1 MERSQPTSSGGGGTV
16 LVSAGVIIIL
26 ILSVIYF
33 MKRGPKTDKEGDGEG
48 GDGDGTTAGS
58 GGGGG
63 AQSQTQTVF
72 YPADVY
78 ADLNDPTVFN
88 RSWAMAIDAI
98 GSILIDMLGEKLV
111 ADAEE
116 KAKKADADAK
126 AKADAE
132 AKARADA
139 EAKAKADADAK
150 AKADADAKAKADADA
165 KARADAEAKARADAD
180 AKAKAKAAADAE
192 AKKANYD
199 STTKSE
205 GKAKTKVANDL
216 RLSETPDK
224 GFADWDSHPLDR
236 EVKHADAEAKA
247 SEEKFANDA
256 AHEKAVRGDADSKAP
271 DSGGSRKMQAETVK
285 AEGKLRAN
293 AEGKLRGADATNN
306 VRGEMNKAT
315 TDLEGKARKKG
326 TVDIVKQ
333 EVADARSTSNNVK
346 TKNRAMV
353 DAIADDVKASKEK
366 TARRAASDTA
376 DRGGARK
383 NVKAGQVMHDA
394 RSPTGG
400 AKVRDVVEP
409 TKKNPTTGQPEGPS
423 DKLPRPGQPH
433 DASGHGAYGSQP
445 SKRLTKTGKFRQWF
459 GEKMA
464 QLMQGKN
471 KTRGGQSVSSLADS
485 KTGTTKMTKSAGKAA
500 VKSVGKALMGLNV
513 ASDVMMVFQVL
524 ADSFFYGAFPD
535 ESTLLT
541 QASVDGILTKSL
553 QKQIDAATLYNKE
566 IVDSDNVG
574 TDTKWARTQWPIIM
588 GPLDVPALHTPGGE
602 LPRPKH
608 YPEYEQQQL
617 VQAEIDSIR
626 EKLLRKNGPF
636 KDAWIAGFGLAD
648 YNAISVDPADSLVN
662 YVDGNFTA
670 AMSDELYRQA
680 FSNVCA
686 FFDGVV
692 YEDIRPASDPAW
704 GGRPRFQCGWKN
716 HTTCEAFSRKWL
728 ASDGDYGG
736 HYAEWYA
743 YDDLNNAL
751 QRIRAAPALPI
762 TCCAGTGT
770 TFGDMCSIQGGH
782 PLRQNMDGACVV
794 SSAGVAAVCESSS
807 GTYDVVTHSCTF
819 SAEYCQSIGTCY
831 DKTSHMCYLPGEAM
845 FALSMVFGT
854 GGPREWIKI
863 NGCAFASSPL
873 HTFENIMMMYS
884 PLTSLFTENGR
895 TFWGDMF
902 ANNKNWSKGLETTL
916 GNPMMIA
923 MLASMVTIAVLTSTT
938 VAAAAV
944 AVTAGTTIAAVGATM
959 GTIAAATAGPTLGLS
974 VLVMAIAIGIT
985 VGVEEMKANKMENL
999 KGPDPQYAPY
1009 ASEYTVG
1016 GWKDGVGTSPPMTLG
1031 FNKGWVTKPRQAH
1044 SLANWPPDAIT
1055 HTGAAGETINTPALP
1070 ATFSHV
1076 RDMPGVNEIRFYT
1089 DDSLGGAWTSGITLV
1104 MKDAVDT
1111 YVGTQ
1116 EPPVAKNL
1124 CYLQS
1129 PSKIRVGADSYQN
1142 KAWCMEPFPSTGY
1155 ADTKNIGTL
1164 ALDPVTLNSD
1174 GSVANNDNGASGRY
1188 MTSTTWTNGINPGVA
1203 QYPFGDAENPQFASN
1218 GNQPGAWMYQVVY
1231 DKDNMV
1237 GMTKATTADG
1247 DTIAKGFPTN
1257 LWNTDFLRFHFLD
1270 TTIQEMRQYYCLQH
1284 LAHFP
1289 DGDGMPD
1296 KCWGYLD
1303 IEIPGYK
1310 YMPMTI
1316 PGEMMSSAT
1325 QPVFCTA
1332 AQTYNAATNTCV
1344 DPPPAYT
1351 FNAVAGGPT
1360 AGRTGYGSTA
1370 YR

>member
-1 MERSQPTSSGGGGTV
+1 MERSQPTSSGGGGKV

-26 ILSVIYF
+26 ILSIIYF
-33 MKRGPKTDKEGDGEG
+33 MKKGPKKDEGGDGEG
-48 GDGDGTTAGS
+48 GDGA
-58 GGGGG
+58 GGGTG
-63 AQSQTQTVF
+63 AGTGARSQTQTVF

-78 ADLNDPTVFN
+78 ADLNDPLVFN

-116 KAKKADADAK
+116 KAKKADADEKARRTAEAEAK
-126 AKADAE
+126 AKADAD
-132 AKARADA
+132 ARARADA

-150 AKADADAKAKADADA
+150 AKADADARAKADADA
-165 KARADAEAKARADAD
+165 RAKADAAD
-180 AKAKAKAAADAE
+180 AKAKANAE

-199 STTKSE
+199 STAKSE
-205 GKAKTKVANDL
+205 AKAKTKVANEM

-224 GFADWDSHPLDR
+224 FADWDSHPLDR
-236 EVKHADAEAKA
+236 EIKRADADVKA

-271 DSGGSRKMQAETVK
+271 DSGGSRKMQAETAKV
-285 AEGKLRAN
+285 
-293 AEGKLRGADATNN
+293 EGKLRGAAEAKIHASDTTADLRGKMDA
-306 VRGEMNKAT
+306 AT
-315 TDLEGKARKKG
+315 MDLEGKARKKG
-326 TVDIVKQ
+326 TFELVKQ
-333 EVADARSTSNNVK
+333 EAADGKAVSNDVK
-346 TKNRAMV
+346 AKNRATI
-353 DAIADDVKASKEK
+353 DAMADDVKSSKEK
-366 TARRAASDTA
+366 TARRAANETA
-376 DRGGARK
+376 DKGGPKK
-383 NVKAGQVMHDA
+383 NVKASQVMHDA

-400 AKVRDVVEP
+400 AKVRDIVEP
-409 TKKNPTTGQPEGPS
+409 TKKNPTTGQPDGPS
-423 DKLPRPGQPH
+423 EKLPKPGQPH
-433 DASGHGAYGSQP
+433 DASAHGAYGSQP

-471 KTRGGQSVSSLADS
+471 KTRGGQSVSNLADS
-485 KTGTTKMTKSAGKAA
+485 KTGTTKMAKAGGKAGKAA

-541 QASVDGILTKSL
+541 QHSIDGILTKSL

-566 IVDSDNVG
+566 VVDSDNVG
-574 TDTKWARTQWPIIM
+574 TDQKWARTQWPVIM
-588 GPLDVPALHTPGGE
+588 GPLDVPALHTAGGE
-602 LPRPKH
+602 PPRPKH

-636 KDAWIAGFGLAD
+636 KDAWIAANGLAD
-648 YNAISVDPADSLVN
+648 YNAVMADPADSLVN

-692 YEDIRPASDPAW
+692 YEDLRPASDPAW

-716 HTTCEAFSRKWL
+716 HTTCEAFARKWL
-728 ASDGDYGG
+728 ATDGDYGG
-736 HYAEWYA
+736 HYAEWYS
-743 YDDLNNAL
+743 YDELTDAL
-751 QRIRAAPALPI
+751 QRITDAPALPI

-770 TFGDMCSIQGGH
+770 TFAEMCGIRGGH
-782 PLRQNMDGACVV
+782 PLRRKMEGACIV
-794 SSAGVAAVCESSS
+794 SSAGVSSVCESSS

-845 FALSMVFGT
+845 FALSMVFGS

-863 NGCAFASSPL
+863 NGCQFASSPL
-873 HTFENIMMMYS
+873 NTFENIMMIS
-884 PLTSLFTENGR
+884 NPLLSLFTENGR

-902 ANNKNWSKGLETTL
+902 ANNKNWSKGLENTL

-923 MLASMVTIAVLTSTT
+923 MLSSMVVIGILTSTT
-938 VAAAAV
+938 IAGAAAASS
-944 AVTAGTTIAAVGATM
+944 IAAVATVGATM
-959 GTIAAATAGPTLGLS
+959 GTVAAASAGPTLGLS

-985 VGVEEMKANKMENL
+985 MGVEEMKSNKIENL

-1016 GWKDGVGTSPPMTLG
+1016 GWKDGVGTSPPVTLG
-1031 FNKGWVTKPRQAH
+1031 FNRGWVTKPRQAH
-1044 SLANWPPDAIT
+1044 SLTNWPPDAIT
-1055 HTGAAGETINTPALP
+1055 HTGAAGETINTPAPP
-1070 ATFSHV
+1070 ATFGHV
-1076 RDMPGVNEIRFYT
+1076 RDMPGVNEIRFYC
-1089 DDSLGGAWTSGITLV
+1089 DSSLGGAWTPGITLV
-1104 MKDAVDT
+1104 IKDAVDT
-1111 YVGTQ
+1111 YVGTHD
-1116 EPPVAKNL
+1116 PPVCKNL

-1142 KAWCMEPFPSTGY
+1142 KAWCIDPFPPTAY

-1164 ALDPVTLNSD
+1164 APDPVTLNSD
-1174 GSVANNDNGASGRY
+1174 GTTANSDNGASKKF
-1188 MTSTTWTNGINPGVA
+1188 MTSATWTNGINPGA
-1203 QYPFGDAENPQFASN
+1203 PQYPMGDAENPQYASN
-1218 GNQPGAWMYQVVY
+1218 GNQPAAWLYQLVY

-1237 GMTKATTADG
+1237 GMTKVTTADG

-1270 TTIQEMRQYYCLQH
+1270 TTIQEMRQYYCIQH

-1289 DGDGMPD
+1289 DGDEMPD

-1303 IEIPGYK
+1303 IEIPGYR

-1351 FNAVAGGPT
+1351 NTGNRAGYSG
-1360 AGRTGYGSTA
+1360 GRG
-1370 YR
+1370 R